1 MLWSILTALALGIAL
16 AFPAEAQQKLKF
28 VMPTPPATYLLPYFV
43 AQDLG
48 WYRKWGL
55 EVAEQVVS
63 GDPNSLR
70 VVVAGDAEATL
81 IGPPT
86 IMEAVINGAK
96 LRMFTSWQPVTD
108 YMLIAGD
115 KKARTLKD
123 LADKRIAVT
132 GPGSMTMH
140 IPQMLMLKAGLD
152 TSQVKFLSVGGMSA
166 RLQSVAAGKVDAT
179 LVDTFF
185 ATKAESSGVAHTV
198 SSIAKEFPGLGY
210 VFAVARENTLADPA
224 GRAALAVFTK
234 GTIEGARFIRKDA
247 EGAAA
252 ILKKRLPDEDL
263 GLIRAT
269 LEKLNALGVWGV
281 NGGLDREVIAFSSKT
296 FAELGM
302 VKRQVTYEELV
313 DPSVVTAV
321 VGELGRF

>member
-1 MLWSILTALALGIAL
+1 MKSIVAALLLSALL
-16 AFPAEAQQKLKF
+16 ASPAAAQPRAKLKF

-48 WYRKWGL
+48 WYRNWGL
-55 EVAEQVVS
+55 EVTEQVIS

-70 VVVAGDAEATL
+70 VVVAGDSEVTL

-115 KKARTLKD
+115 KKAMTLKD

-140 IPQMLMLKAGLD
+140 IPQMLMLKAGVD
-152 TSQVKFLSVGGMSA
+152 TSQVKFLSVGGMAA

-185 ATKAESSGVAHTV
+185 ERLLSSSVTKSAARSMPRLRSIGFMPAATDFAPSRTIAWASTVAVVVPSPAVSDVRVATSRTIWAPMFSNLSESSISLATV
-198 SSIAKEFPGLGY
+198 TPSL
-210 VFAVARENTLADPA
+210 VMR
-224 GRAALAVFTK
+224 
-234 GTIEGARFIRKDA
+234 GA
-247 EGAAA
+247 
-252 ILKKRLPDEDL
+252 P
-263 GLIRAT
+263 
-269 LEKLNALGVWGV
+269 
-281 NGGLDREVIAFSSKT
+281 
-296 FAELGM
+296 
-302 VKRQVTYEELV
+302 
-313 DPSVVTAV
+313 
-321 VGELGRF
+321 